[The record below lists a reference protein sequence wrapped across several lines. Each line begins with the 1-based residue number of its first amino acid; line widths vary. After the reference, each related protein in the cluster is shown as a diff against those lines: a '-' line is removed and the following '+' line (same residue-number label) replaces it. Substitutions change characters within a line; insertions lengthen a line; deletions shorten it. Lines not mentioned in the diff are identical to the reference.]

1 MLADVITILLAM
13 SKNTP
18 PKEAC
23 KNPMVHPPT
32 RLDIKELK
40 WFLKTWRNCHW
51 LHVELNS
58 MRKLQSWENFCRFLS
73 GSSVIAMNAATGL
86 IALTSLLMAKKG
98 DTGVQFVPFRIH
110 NSKGQKQFRAGACWL
125 SC

>member
-51 LHVELNS
+51 LHVDINS

-73 GSSVIAMNAATGL
+73 GSSAIAMNAATGFV
-86 IALTSLLMAKKG
+86 ALSRLLMAKVYSFQDSQLDPPK
-98 DTGVQFVPFRIH
+98 DKI
-110 NSKGQKQFRAGACWL
+110 RAGACWL